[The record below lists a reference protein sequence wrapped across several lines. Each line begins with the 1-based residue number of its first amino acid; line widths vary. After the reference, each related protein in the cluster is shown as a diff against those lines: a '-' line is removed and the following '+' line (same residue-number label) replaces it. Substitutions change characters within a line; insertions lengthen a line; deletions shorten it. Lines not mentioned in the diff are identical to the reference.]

1 MPKRQKLNPKDKG
14 VKIMDEVYML
24 IMDGTS
30 YGEYEN
36 SATALLFKT
45 YEEAEQFV
53 EDSFRDNVINKSFV
67 GEDYTADQLAAKI
80 EETCKWYGETEAQYR
95 DGDTIADYKIEKVK
109 IPS

>member
-45 YEEAEQFV
+45 YEEAEEAVKALMAKGVKCIMQ
-53 EDSFRDNVINKSFV
+53 EDLSNI
-67 GEDYTADQLAAKI
+67 
-80 EETCKWYGETEAQYR
+80 
-95 DGDTIADYKIEKVK
+95 
-109 IPS
+109 

>member
-45 YEEAEQFV
+45 YEEAEQWV
-53 EDSFRDNVINKSFV
+53 EDSFRDNVINKSLKSCFKNFWSSV
-67 GEDYTADQLAAKI
+67 NRTTKCD
-80 EETCKWYGETEAQYR
+80 WYG
-95 DGDTIADYKIEKVK
+95 IMLN
-109 IPS
+109 